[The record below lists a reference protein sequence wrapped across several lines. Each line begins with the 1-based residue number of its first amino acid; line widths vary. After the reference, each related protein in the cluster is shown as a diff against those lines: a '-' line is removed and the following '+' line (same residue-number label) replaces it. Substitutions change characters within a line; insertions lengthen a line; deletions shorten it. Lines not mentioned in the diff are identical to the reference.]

1 MRNFI
6 TYFFFVI
13 FSSTLGFGQSA
24 TSKFS
29 KEDVLS
35 DLDYLYA
42 ALKDAHYNL
51 FAYTTKKKFDS
62 IYVVAKASV
71 EKDSITAFD
80 AHKMLQQ
87 FVAHAKNGHTAI
99 DFPIPA
105 YQEYAVAGGTLFP
118 LEIAFDDN
126 KPLIRKNWSGQ
137 DEIPIGSELLKI
149 NGMPMD
155 EILTKIYHQISAE
168 RTYFK
173 QVKLELYSFPR
184 YYWQVFG
191 QEETFEIEI
200 KTKAGIKSFKLDAIP
215 LIDGYEANRN
225 EIITGKKQLKF
236 FTHAAYL
243 NPGNFSGDEG
253 VFQKYIDS
261 AFIQVKSKGSKNLI
275 IDFRNNGGGND
286 SFSDYLISYFADKP
300 FTWNSKFTL
309 KTSKFLKEHVRKNND
324 TTSVFWQKTLSHKD
338 GEIYEYAFEP
348 YTPQPEAKRFT
359 GAVYVLANR
368 QSHSQSAV
376 ASAQI
381 QDWGFGTIVGEE
393 TGDFPSLFASIF
405 QFALPKTGIPV
416 TVSKGYIVRVN
427 GSKKKEGVIPDILI
441 KDYLLDEKDE
451 ILDGLLAKIDAETD
465 TKK

>member
-6 TYFFFVI
+6 AYFFFII
-13 FSSTLGFGQSA
+13 FSSTIGLGQST

-29 KEDVLS
+29 IEDVLS
-35 DLDYLYA
+35 DLDYLYT

-51 FAYTTKKKFDS
+51 SAYTSKKKFDS
-62 IYVVAKASV
+62 VYTVTKASV
-71 EKDSITAFD
+71 QKDSITAFD

-105 YQEYAVAGGTLFP
+105 YQEYAMAGGTLFP
-118 LEIAFDDN
+118 LEIAFDND
-126 KPLIRKNWSGQ
+126 KPLIRKNWSSQ
-137 DEIPIGSELLKI
+137 DAIPIGSELLKI
-149 NGMPMD
+149 NGMPVD
-155 EILTKIYHQISAE
+155 EILTKIYRQISAE

-215 LIDGYEANRN
+215 LFDGYEANRN
-225 EIITGKKQLKF
+225 ELITVKIQLKF
-236 FTHAAYL
+236 FNHAAYL
-243 NPGNFSGDEG
+243 NPVNFSGDEE
-253 VFQKYIDS
+253 VFLKYIDS
-261 AFIQVKSKGSKNLI
+261 AFMQIKAKGSKKLI

-324 TTSVFWQKTLSHKD
+324 TTSIFWQKTLSHKD

-427 GSKKKEGVIPDILI
+427 GSKKEEGVIPDILI

-451 ILDGLLAKIDAETD
+451 ILDGLLAKIGAETGA
-465 TKK
+465 KK